1 MISVSVHRFSLLVPI
16 QRQNECHTRWFK
28 LIQSVSAW
36 KGVTRSRRS
45 SAWPI
50 PFCGQLLTS
59 QSGTVTGPGGESSP
73 RGTEAVCLCSGRAG
87 RSHTV
92 GRKEEGQKKRRWRRK
107 GKIGKRR
114 DKLTNYILYFAT
126 YMHFFLHIS
135 SQTCFILYWVEKI
148 FPNHAD
154 TKALLHLSKGIEF
167 LVGAKVSHFLV
178 KPKWL
183 FKKTKQP
190 ESSTTCSLF

>member
-1 MISVSVHRFSLLVPI
+1 MGRLGDNGLTKTCYQRATVREKINPVTAHTRGHRRVARDRSALVVVISVSVHRFSQLVPI
-16 QRQNECHTRWFK
+16 QRQNECRTRWFK

-59 QSGTVTGPGGESSP
+59 QSGTVDGPGGESSP

-107 GKIGKRR
+107 GKTGKRR
-114 DKLTNYILYFAT
+114 DELTNCILYF
-126 YMHFFLHIS
+126 
-135 SQTCFILYWVEKI
+135 TCTFSYI
-148 FPNHAD
+148 
-154 TKALLHLSKGIEF
+154 
-167 LVGAKVSHFLV
+167 
-178 KPKWL
+178 
-183 FKKTKQP
+183 
-190 ESSTTCSLF
+190 